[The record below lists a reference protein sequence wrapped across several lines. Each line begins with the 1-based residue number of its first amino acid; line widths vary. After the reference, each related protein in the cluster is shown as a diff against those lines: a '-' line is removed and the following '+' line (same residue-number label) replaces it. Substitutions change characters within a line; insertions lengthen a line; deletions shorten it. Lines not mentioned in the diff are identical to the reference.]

1 MPRSTATRKTPP
13 RPARSRASAQAKA
26 ATPANPAS
34 ARDPTP
40 DSTRSYEAALGEFEY
55 ALWHLGSA
63 FARWRRECQD
73 TVPGPALNGNESA
86 ILHMIHLNDSPK
98 GLMDLSRLLHRDD
111 LPNIQYGLKKLASL
125 GLIEKNGRSRKN
137 MTYAVSDKGRAVV
150 DAYLDTRRRVL
161 VRMFMRVARTPDELT
176 DLVMLMHLMI
186 GIYGQAGDLA
196 VNRHP

>member
-1 MPRSTATRKTPP
+1 MPRSSAPVRKSPTR
-13 RPARSRASAQAKA
+13 
-26 ATPANPAS
+26 S
-34 ARDPTP
+34 ARTRAVAPDVPTAV
-40 DSTRSYEAALGEFEY
+40 DSTRKYEAALGEFEY

-86 ILHMIHLNDSPK
+86 ILHMIHLNDTPK
-98 GLMDLSRLLHRDD
+98 GLTDISRLLHRDD
-111 LPNIQYGLKKLASL
+111 LPNLQYGLKKLASL

-137 MTYAVSDKGRAVV
+137 MTYAVSAKGRATV

>member
-1 MPRSTATRKTPP
+1 MTRTTPVVRSAAARTASTSGNRP
-13 RPARSRASAQAKA
+13 RPARAAKPAVADDSRV
-26 ATPANPAS
+26 
-34 ARDPTP
+34 
-40 DSTRSYEAALGEFEY
+40 YEAGLGEFEY

-63 FARWRRECQD
+63 FARWRRECQS

-86 ILHMIHLNDSPK
+86 ILHMIHLNDTPK

-137 MTYAVSDKGRAVV
+137 MTYALSAKGRELV

-196 VNRHP
+196 MNRHP